1 MCKQVALSLHIKMLH
16 KITDKL
22 NLLVQVKSL
31 EIKTF
36 YTKLE
41 FSVQHWQYHG
51 IQLNLF
57 TTSHVNMCDH
67 IIFLWFPV
75 ELFYIR
81 NVLWLQIIGTLTSLR
96 SVFSNYQINKVMTGG
111 YDLYPTILALTVN
124 AVQEK
129 DVKTKCSSLFI
140 HILGTV
146 GQAVKVNMNPQKWHY
161 KIY

>member
-1 MCKQVALSLHIKMLH
+1 MCKQVARFLHIKMLH

-22 NLLVQVKSL
+22 NLLVHVKSL

-41 FSVQHWQYHG
+41 FSVQSWQRHV

-57 TTSHVNMCDH
+57 TTLHVNMCDH
-67 IIFLWFPV
+67 IIFLWFTV

-81 NVLWLQIIGTLTSLR
+81 NVLWLQITGALTSLR

-111 YDLYPTILALTVN
+111 YDLYRTILALTLIQRCARKGRRNQVFLFTYSYFGYSGTGS
-124 AVQEK
+124 QSKHE
-129 DVKTKCSSLFI
+129 SSKMTL
-140 HILGTV
+140 
-146 GQAVKVNMNPQKWHY
+146 
-161 KIY
+161 